1 MSLNLQNIFKAP
13 CMSLPQLF
21 VQMTH
26 TRGLKTIVFELK
38 EENSLC
44 ENLSWKS
51 PSYKFIS

>member
-51 PSYKFIS
+51 PS